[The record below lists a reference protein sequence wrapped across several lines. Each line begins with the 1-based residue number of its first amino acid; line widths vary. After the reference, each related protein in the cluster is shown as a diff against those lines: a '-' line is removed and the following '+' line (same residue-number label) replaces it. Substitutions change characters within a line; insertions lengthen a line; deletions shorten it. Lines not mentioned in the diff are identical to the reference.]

1 MDPAPAPGLIHHP
14 DRSIQSAAEACRRA
28 LATAGIT
35 PSMSRKGECW
45 DNPSMESFFHTLK
58 AERIHHRHYASR
70 AEARWDLLGY
80 IEGFY
85 NSRRLHAVLGYISR
99 AEMERRAV

>member
-1 MDPAPAPGLIHHP
+1 MLGKKASRTFGAVQLRRPAAGRLPLRAP
-14 DRSIQSAAEACRRA
+14 
-28 LATAGIT
+28 

-58 AERIHHRHYASR
+58 AERIHHRNYASR

-85 NSRRLHAVLGYISR
+85 NSRRLHAVLSFISP
-99 AEMERRAV
+99 AEMERRAA

>member
-1 MDPAPAPGLIHHP
+1 
-14 DRSIQSAAEACRRA
+14 
-28 LATAGIT
+28 
-35 PSMSRKGECW
+35 MSRKGECW

-58 AERIHHRHYASR
+58 TERVHHRLYASR
-70 AEARWDLLGY
+70 AGARWDLLGY

-85 NSRRLHAVLGYISR
+85 NSRRLHAVLGYISP